1 MKQALIIIDVQ
12 NDYFEQGKMELYK
25 PQQTL
30 EKILKLR
37 QHFRLNQLPV
47 FYIQHFNT
55 KKGATFFLPESHGVA
70 LHPQLLPIAS
80 HTEFIIPK
88 SHPNSFWQTNLNQQI
103 KQQSIEQLVICGMM
117 THMCVDSTT
126 RCAAELGYQPILI
139 ADACA
144 TRSLEF
150 NGTITQAPDVQN
162 SFLTALT
169 SFAKVQ
175 SLQQFTH

>member
-1 MKQALIIIDVQ
+1 
-12 NDYFEQGKMELYK
+12 
-25 PQQTL
+25 
-30 EKILKLR
+30 
-37 QHFRLNQLPV
+37 
-47 FYIQHFNT
+47 
-55 KKGATFFLPESHGVA
+55 
-70 LHPQLLPIAS
+70 
-80 HTEFIIPK
+80 
-88 SHPNSFWQTNLNQQI
+88 
-103 KQQSIEQLVICGMM
+103 MM